1 MADPIRVGI
10 IGASPERGWALQSH
24 LPGLVVLP
32 EFKLTAVATTRA
44 ETAATT
50 AERFGVPLAFG
61 DANDLIASDQVDLV
75 AVVVKVPNHYDYV
88 KAAIAAGK
96 HVYCEWPLAANTA
109 QATEL
114 AVLAN
119 AAGVQHVV
127 GLQGRKSPIVNY
139 VRDLVANGYVG
150 RVLSVSMTV
159 ASPGRGGSAV
169 ASDRVWAMD
178 KANGA
183 TTFSIIGG
191 HNIDILRYCVGEPSE
206 LDAVLA
212 VRYADA
218 TVTETGASLK
228 VTSPDVVLVQGL
240 LASGGFVTI
249 NVQAG
254 LPKGNGA
261 NLEIQGSEGLLQVSG
276 PGSLHLSD
284 NSMTLRG
291 ATGDGQLAELDVP
304 DSYRSVPDDVP
315 VGTSR
320 NIAALYLA
328 VATALNGGAAVDPS
342 FDTAVSMHRLLDS
355 IDQASD
361 TGRRTVAIS

>member
-1 MADPIRVGI
+1 
-10 IGASPERGWALQSH
+10 
-24 LPGLVVLP
+24 
-32 EFKLTAVATTRA
+32 
-44 ETAATT
+44 
-50 AERFGVPLAFG
+50 
-61 DANDLIASDQVDLV
+61 
-75 AVVVKVPNHYDYV
+75 V

-119 AAGVQHVV
+119 EASVQHVV

-139 VRDLVANGYVG
+139 VRDLVAKGFVG
-150 RVLSVSMTV
+150 QVLSVSMSV
-159 ASPGRGGSAV
+159 ASPGRSGSAV
-169 ASDRVWAMD
+169 APDRVWAMD

-206 LDAVLA
+206 LNAVVA
-212 VRYADA
+212 VRYPDA
-218 TVTETGASLK
+218 TVADTGAALK
-228 VTSPDVVLVQGL
+228 VTSPDVVLVHGL

-254 LPKGNGA
+254 LPKGTGA
-261 NLEIQGSEGLLQVSG
+261 LLEIQGSDGMLSISG

-291 ATGDGQLAELDVP
+291 SSGETPLAELDVP
-304 DSYRSVPDDVP
+304 DSYRVVPDVVP
-315 VGTSR
+315 VGTAR
-320 NIAALYLA
+320 NIAGLYLA
-328 VATALNGGAAVDPS
+328 LANALEGGEPIDPS
-342 FDTAVSMHRLLDS
+342 FDTAVSLHRLLDAMEQS
-355 IDQASD
+355 SD
-361 TGRRTVAIS
+361 TGRRTVLTS